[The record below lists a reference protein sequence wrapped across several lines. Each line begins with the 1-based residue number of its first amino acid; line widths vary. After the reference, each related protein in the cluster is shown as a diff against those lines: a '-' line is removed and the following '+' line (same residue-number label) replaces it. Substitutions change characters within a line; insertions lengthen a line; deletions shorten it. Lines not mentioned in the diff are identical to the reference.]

1 MLLVTKGYGED
12 GAGVWG
18 KYLLAILVLRVF
30 VIVGRFGA
38 DTALLKFI
46 AGFNAQKLGENI
58 RLVYRKALSFVLP
71 ICIGLSI
78 LMYLSSAYIS
88 EVMSVP
94 QLYIEY
100 LSFSYFLLHGC
111 LSIHKAFR
119 GLKDMLSFSFFFN
132 SAVTSF
138 AFIIFGLVFLLS
150 KEDVLNNH
158 QAPVYA
164 FSVGVALA
172 FASSLFY
179 GFEKKKERALIQFK
193 ILIIKHF

>member
-1 MLLVTKGYGED
+1 MVFGELVKTWIQNKIRKFSSDKDLSELIKGSSTTFIVKILGNILGFAFMLLVTKGYGEE

-46 AGFNAQKLGENI
+46 AGFNAQKLGKNI

-71 ICIGLSI
+71 VCIGLSI

-88 EVMSVP
+88 EIMSVP

-100 LSFSYFLLHGC
+100 LSFFLLPFAWMFVNTQ
-111 LSIHKAFR
+111 SFR
-119 GLKDMLSFSFFFN
+119 GLKDMLSFSFFF
-132 SAVTSF
+132 
-138 AFIIFGLVFLLS
+138 
-150 KEDVLNNH
+150 
-158 QAPVYA
+158 
-164 FSVGVALA
+164 
-172 FASSLFY
+172 
-179 GFEKKKERALIQFK
+179 
-193 ILIIKHF
+193 